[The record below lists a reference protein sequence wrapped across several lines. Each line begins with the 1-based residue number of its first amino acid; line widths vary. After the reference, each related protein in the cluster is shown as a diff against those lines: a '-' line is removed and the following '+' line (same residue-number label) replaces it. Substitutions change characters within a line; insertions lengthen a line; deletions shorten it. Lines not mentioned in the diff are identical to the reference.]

1 MFFPLN
7 VVHNREGV
15 GWVRGGG
22 QKLQQKLHI
31 FSIFFSQV
39 IKFSVNC
46 IAVWLQIYFLNF
58 PC

>member
-22 QKLQQKLHI
+22 AKI
-31 FSIFFSQV
+31 TTETS
-39 IKFSVNC
+39 
-46 IAVWLQIYFLNF
+46 YFLNF
-58 PC
+58 FFSGHQIQC